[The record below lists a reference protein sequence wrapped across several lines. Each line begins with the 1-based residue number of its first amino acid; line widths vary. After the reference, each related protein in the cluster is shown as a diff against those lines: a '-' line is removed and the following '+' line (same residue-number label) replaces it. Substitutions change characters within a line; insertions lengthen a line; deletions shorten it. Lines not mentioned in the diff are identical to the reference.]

1 MPVHLPGHVVEH
13 LHDLRDQRGL
23 SVVGVS
29 VNIPFGHAPY
39 IEVEGV
45 AVWVARRPDLVSS
58 RSEKCHFCPFLQFF
72 GLYSVS
78 F

>member
-45 AVWVARRPDLVSS
+45 AVWVARRPDLNLPEVKNAILSS
-58 RSEKCHFCPFLQFF
+58 FAVFWP
-72 GLYSVS
+72 
-78 F
+78 